1 MSRNRQAG
9 FTLIEMVII
18 IVVLGI
24 IAAAGIPRFINIST
38 ETLRATIDGTAA
50 SFQNAVILAQATV
63 TAKGLSR
70 PSNNITGF
78 GDGTVDVNTAGFPAD
93 TASTSPANNNTV
105 TSTKCLNV
113 WNGIL
118 QNPPTIT
125 TSAAAYSTTV
135 PQLYRAQYVNNANPL
150 LRYCRYSYRHTSSP
164 ARRFDYYFNTGR
176 VIVTNP

>member
-1 MSRNRQAG
+1 MLRNVQSG
-9 FTLIEMVII
+9 FTLVEMVIT

-38 ETLRATIDGTAA
+38 ETLRSTIAGTAA
-50 SFQNAVILAQATV
+50 SFQEAVILMQATV

-70 PSNNITGF
+70 PSNNVSGF
-78 GDGTVDVNTAGFPAD
+78 GDGTVDINTAGFPTD
-93 TASTSPANNNTV
+93 TTSANPVNNNTV
-105 TSTKCLNV
+105 TSAKCVNI

-125 TSAAAYSTTV
+125 TSAAAYSTAV
-135 PQLYRAQYVNNANPL
+135 PQLYRAQATGAGINL
-150 LRYCRYSYRHTSSP
+150 LCRYTYRKVASP
-164 ARRFDYYFNTGR
+164 VRRFDYYVNTGR

>member
-1 MSRNRQAG
+1 MSRYSQTG
-9 FTLIEMVII
+9 FTLIELVVIV
-18 IVVLGI
+18 VVLGI

-70 PSNNITGF
+70 PSNNILGF
-78 GDGTVDVNTAGFPAD
+78 GDGTVDINSAGFPAD
-93 TASTSPANNNTV
+93 TTSANPANNNTMS
-105 TSTKCLNV
+105 STKCLNV

-135 PQLYRAQYVNNANPL
+135 PQLYRAQVSGAGINL
-150 LRYCRYSYRHTSSP
+150 LCRYTYRKTPSP
-164 ARRFDYYFNTGR
+164 VRRFDYYVNTGR